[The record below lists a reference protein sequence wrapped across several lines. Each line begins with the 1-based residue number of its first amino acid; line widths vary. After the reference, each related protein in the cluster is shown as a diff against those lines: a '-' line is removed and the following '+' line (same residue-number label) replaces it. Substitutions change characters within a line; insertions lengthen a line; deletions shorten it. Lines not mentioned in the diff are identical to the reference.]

1 MSDAPDP
8 AVTREASAAP
18 WTRLPGRLRSSFP
31 GRCAAGFL
39 ELQGIDR
46 AMAIAAQ
53 AFTALV
59 PLLLL
64 VSAFS
69 PLQADNGAARALINR
84 FHLTGESARL
94 VQEVFAR
101 PPAGSV
107 GVMSF
112 LLLLI
117 SGVSFTRR
125 VQRMYQT
132 AWHLPPRPG
141 LHASLNAAAG
151 LGALVLEMVLLSSV
165 TTLVRTLPGGSVLA
179 WPVSVAASLLL
190 WTSIPWL
197 LLDRRIHWR
206 RLIPAGALAALCGG
220 AYGVATSVYMPRLI
234 ESYSRRFGLFG
245 VTLSL
250 IGWLVATAMI
260 VVAATIVA
268 AEFDRADEP
277 WARRIRERL
286 AGRPPR
292 PGQGGLDGDDA
303 GMAGARADA

>member
-1 MSDAPDP
+1 
-8 AVTREASAAP
+8 VTRRIPTAAR
-18 WTRLPGRLRSSFP
+18 TQVLGRLRDSFP
-31 GRCAAGFL
+31 GRCAASFL

-64 VSAFS
+64 VSALS
-69 PLQADNGAARALINR
+69 PLQSDNAAARALINR
-84 FHLTGESARL
+84 FRLTGESARL
-94 VQEVFAR
+94 VEEVFAR
-101 PPAGSV
+101 PTPGSV

-112 LLLLI
+112 VLLLI

-125 VQRMYQT
+125 VQRMYQS

-141 LHASLNAAAG
+141 LRGSLNAAAG
-151 LGALVLEMVLLSSV
+151 LGALVLEVLLLSSV
-165 TTLVRTLPGGSVLA
+165 TALVRNLPGGSVLA
-179 WPVSVAASLLL
+179 WPISVAASLLL

-206 RLIPAGALAALCGG
+206 RLIPAGALAAFCAG
-220 AYGVATSVYMPRLI
+220 AYGAVTSVYMPQLI
-234 ESYSRRFGLFG
+234 ESYSQRFGLFG

-260 VVAATIVA
+260 VVAATVVA
-268 AEFDRADEP
+268 AEFDRSEEP
-277 WARRIRERL
+277 WARSIRDRL
-286 AGRPPR
+286 AGRSGR
-292 PGQGGLDGDDA
+292 GDGDHLS
-303 GMAGARADA
+303 REVHSRSTADHSRSH

>member
-1 MSDAPDP
+1 M
-8 AVTREASAAP
+8 TRRIPTAER
-18 WTRLPGRLRSSFP
+18 TQVLGRLRESFP
-31 GRCAAGFL
+31 GRCAASFL

-64 VSAFS
+64 VSALS
-69 PLQADNGAARALINR
+69 PLQTDNAAARALINR
-84 FHLTGESARL
+84 FRLTGESARL

-101 PPAGSV
+101 PTPGSV

-112 LLLLI
+112 VLLLI

-125 VQRMYQT
+125 VQRMYQM
-132 AWHLPPRPG
+132 AWHLPARPG
-141 LHASLNAAAG
+141 LRGSLNAAAG
-151 LGALVLEMVLLSSV
+151 LGALVLEMLLLSSV
-165 TTLVRTLPGGSVLA
+165 TSLVRNLPGGSVLA
-179 WPVSVAASLLL
+179 WPISVAASLLL

-206 RLIPAGALAALCGG
+206 RLIPAGALAAVCAG
-220 AYGVATSVYMPRLI
+220 AYGAVTSVYMPELI
-234 ESYSRRFGLFG
+234 ESYSQRFGLFG

-260 VVAATIVA
+260 VVAATVVA
-268 AEFDRADEP
+268 AEFDRSEEP
-277 WARRIRERL
+277 WARSIRDRL
-286 AGRPPR
+286 AGRSAR
-292 PGQGGLDGDDA
+292 DDGDHLS
-303 GMAGARADA
+303 GEVHSRSTADHSRSH